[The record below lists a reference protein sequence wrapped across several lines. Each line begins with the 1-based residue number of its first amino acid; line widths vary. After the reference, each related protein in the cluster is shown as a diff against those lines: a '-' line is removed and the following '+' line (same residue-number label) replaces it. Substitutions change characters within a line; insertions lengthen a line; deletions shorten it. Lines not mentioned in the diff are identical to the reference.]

1 MPGASLSLRRAYEK
15 DIPLIRNMSMQVWPQ
30 TYSTIL
36 TPDQIS
42 YMLEMMYS
50 EQSLSKQ
57 MKEQHEFIIVN
68 DGTDPVGFAS
78 FSLQSPGIYKLHKIY
93 MLPFM
98 QGKGAGKF
106 VINEILKAIHRKG
119 GQALQLNVNR
129 NNKAVDF
136 YKKIG
141 FDIIREEDINIG
153 NGYFMNDYV
162 MEKKLLSG
170 RS

>member
-15 DIPLIRNMSMQVWPQ
+15 DIPLIRNMSMEVWPQ

-93 MLPFM
+93 MLPSM